1 MEKQIAAHLA
11 SLPEP
16 KQGDMRALHELILR
30 INPKCKLWFD
40 NGLNEAGKP
49 VTHPTIGYGDQV
61 LTYANGSTKPFFQIG
76 ISANA
81 TGITIYFIG
90 LSNKNYLKETF
101 GTTIG
106 KATVTG
112 YCFKLKKLS
121 DLNETALKK
130 ALNLNYFNT
139 P

>member
-1 MEKQIAAHLA
+1 
-11 SLPEP
+11 
-16 KQGDMRALHELILR
+16 MRALHELILHV
-30 INPKCKLWFD
+30 NPKCKLWFD

-76 ISANA
+76 ISATA

-90 LSNKNYLKETF
+90 LTNKNYLKETF

-106 KATVTG
+106 KASITG
-112 YCFKLKKLS
+112 YCIKFKKRA
-121 DLNETALKK
+121 DLNEAVLKK
-130 ALNLNYFNT
+130 AISLKHFNT